1 MKRILALLLLAALL
15 LAASAGWNCYWREI
29 LPPEG
34 EEVYL
39 GQLDRYE
46 MDDHDTEWG
55 IVSIDVEPY
64 TVNFRSNEETNSGN
78 TKPGTWLS
86 VQLDGDYAYNIRLAI
101 IV

>member
-1 MKRILALLLLAALL
+1 MKRILAALLFAALL
-15 LAASAGWNCYWREI
+15 LTAYAGWNYYWREI
-29 LPPEG
+29 PPADG

-46 MDDHDTEWG
+46 EGDDGTEWG

-78 TKPGTWLS
+78 TKPGAWLS
-86 VQLDGDYAYNIRLAI
+86 IQLDGDYAYNIRPA
-101 IV
+101 VFA